1 MVIVKQKENYFRN
14 FLLSTPQKG
23 SLTHKMLKETK
34 KEYTETSQKNMSIEV
49 LNLRCNRSKP

>member
-1 MVIVKQKENYFRN
+1 MLIVKQKGNYFRN

-23 SLTHKMLKETK
+23 SLTNKMLKETT
-34 KEYTETSQKNMSIEV
+34 KEYTETSQKNMSIDV